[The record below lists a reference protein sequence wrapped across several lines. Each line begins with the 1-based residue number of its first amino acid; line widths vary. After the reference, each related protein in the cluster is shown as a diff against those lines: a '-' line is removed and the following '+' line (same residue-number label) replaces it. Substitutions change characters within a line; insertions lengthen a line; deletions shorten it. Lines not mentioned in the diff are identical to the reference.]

1 MSPPK
6 TGRLVP
12 LLVAAAF
19 LPLVLAVHHHDDRWL
34 DHLVHQLPRLSRIA
48 NLLHQPLP
56 QLTLIPQEG
65 FAREGL

>member
-6 TGRLVP
+6 TGRLAPP
-12 LLVAAAF
+12 LIAAF

-56 QLTLIPQEG
+56 QLTLPA
-65 FAREGL
+65 AREGL